1 MGTLR
6 IRFVVTRKELV
17 PTFYEL
23 QGSAENATK
32 DVYYNVARKDADM
45 GNFDQVSLW
54 CARKLDFSGMAN
66 NETKNVLGRWTKGQ
80 ITNVKD
86 NTIVM
91 SANALQAVT
100 WSDHLIIQ
108 LYSNATINVANVN
121 STRQKLP
128 QYLLVSDLTQLKEN
142 VHFYFCWGDNINT
155 HTGSLNG
162 KFLDISL
169 NLYNQDGEM
178 ANY

>member
-1 MGTLR
+1 
-6 IRFVVTRKELV
+6 
-17 PTFYEL
+17 
-23 QGSAENATK
+23 
-32 DVYYNVARKDADM
+32 
-45 GNFDQVSLW
+45 
-54 CARKLDFSGMAN
+54 
-66 NETKNVLGRWTKGQ
+66 
-80 ITNVKD
+80 
-86 NTIVM
+86 M

-108 LYSNATINVANVN
+108 LYSNATTNVANVN

-142 VHFYFCWGDNINT
+142 VHFYFCWGDNSNA
-155 HTGSLNG
+155 HTGTLNG